1 MKRFVIT
8 EDERKH
14 IKSLYEQSNVVVSIS
29 GEQPYPNGTDWDL
42 VHGILGSKR
51 IDDDL
56 EERVA
61 TKLKEGNYRVTD
73 VKISSYVKGDK
84 VITNGSVT
92 LVPDNQNPDVAFTT
106 RGSIGG
112 DYLQRHDGQVSGLSD
127 RLSSYYKGTS
137 RQFGPFEVTVQ
148 GTNVKYKQSFFAISK
163 NPKSSNGG
171 QTIPNQNT
179 NQKDIKDI
187 RHNDDPT
194 KLTAELKGLGVI
206 YNPDIISRPGNVIVK
221 YQKTGDNP
229 VSLSFIY
236 SNAGEK
242 EKVLNKVK
250 ETNTIEREIDYS
262 ISGYDGYIVI
272 IKR

>member
-8 EDERKH
+8 EEERKH
-14 IKSLYEQSNVVVSIS
+14 IRSLYEQLSNVVVSIS

-61 TKLKEGNYRVTD
+61 TKLKEGNYTVTD
-73 VKISSYVKGDK
+73 VKISSYVNGNK

-92 LVPDNQNPDVAFTT
+92 LVPDNENPDMAFTT

-127 RLSSYYKGTS
+127 RLSTYYSGTS
-137 RQFGPFEVTVQ
+137 RQFGPFEITVQ

-163 NPKSSNGG
+163 NPKSSNDGD
-171 QTIPNQNT
+171 QTNPKVT
-179 NQKDIKDI
+179 KDIL
-187 RHNDDPT
+187 HNDDPT
-194 KLTAELKGLGVI
+194 KLTAELKGLGII
-206 YNPDIISRPGNVIVK
+206 YNPEIDIISIPGNVTVE
-221 YQKTGDNP
+221 YQKTGDTP

-242 EKVLNKVK
+242 EKVLDKVK
-250 ETNTIEREIDYS
+250 ESNTIEREIDYS

>member
-8 EDERKH
+8 EEERKH

-56 EERVA
+56 ESRVGA
-61 TKLKEGNYRVTD
+61 KLKEGDYRVTD

-92 LVPDNQNPDVAFTT
+92 LVPDNQNPDIAFTT

-112 DYLQRHDGQVSGLSD
+112 DYLQRHDGQVGGLSD
-127 RLSSYYKGTS
+127 RLSAYYKGAS

-163 NPKSSNGG
+163 NPKSVNGG
-171 QTIPNQNT
+171 NQTTPNQKN
-179 NQKDIKDI
+179 KKEIL
-187 RHNDDPT
+187 HNGNPT
-194 KLTAELKGLGVI
+194 QFSTDLKNLGLI
-206 YNPDIISRPGNVIVK
+206 YNPEIKFRPGGVIVSYDAK
-221 YQKTGDNP
+221 GEKPT
-229 VSLSFIY
+229 SLSFIY

-242 EKVLNKVK
+242 QKVLDKVK
-250 ETNTIEREIDYS
+250 QSNTILNTADYK
-262 ISGYDGYIVI
+262 INEFDGYII
-272 IKR
+272 TISR